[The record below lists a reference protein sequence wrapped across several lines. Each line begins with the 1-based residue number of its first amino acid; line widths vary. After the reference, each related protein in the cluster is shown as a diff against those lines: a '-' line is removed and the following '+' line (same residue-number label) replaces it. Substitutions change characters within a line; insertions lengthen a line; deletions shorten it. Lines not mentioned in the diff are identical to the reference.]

1 MIVLTYRNWYV
12 FLYINSTSKIRQCQL
27 KSINYLNG
35 SSVQE
40 ISVFLLLFYINGNC
54 LRLIFVFVKTSRV
67 KLIIGR
73 ITIKKRAWTVG
84 MIMLELFL
92 RQVIVLRQVI
102 QALFRSRYFFKTKH
116 SDKTPYFNIFIFLH
130 ECIIFSGASVAQFF
144 LYICMSPWTY

>member
-12 FLYINSTSKIRQCQL
+12 FLYINSTSKIRLCQL

-40 ISVFLLLFYINGNC
+40 IGVFLQLFYINGNC

-84 MIMLELFL
+84 MMMLELFF
-92 RQVIVLRQVI
+92 RQVIVLGQVI
-102 QALFRSRYFFKTKH
+102 QALFRSRY
-116 SDKTPYFNIFIFLH
+116 IFLKLSIPIKH
-130 ECIIFSGASVAQFF
+130 LTLTY
-144 LYICMSPWTY
+144 LYSCMSVLSFPVHR

>member
-12 FLYINSTSKIRQCQL
+12 FLYINSTSKIRLCQL

-40 ISVFLLLFYINGNC
+40 IGVFLQLFYINGNC
-54 LRLIFVFVKTSRV
+54 LRLIFVFCKTNSRV

-84 MIMLELFL
+84 MMMLELFF
-92 RQVIVLRQVI
+92 RQVIVLGQVI
-102 QALFRSRYFFKTKH
+102 QALFRSRY
-116 SDKTPYFNIFIFLH
+116 IFLKLSIPIKH
-130 ECIIFSGASVAQFF
+130 LTLTY
-144 LYICMSPWTY
+144 LYSCMSVLSFPVHR